1 MEEVRNKM
9 EYILPSIKKLLG
21 INPEYTAFDTDII
34 IHINTVFG
42 ILNQLGIGPDGGF
55 SIEHGY
61 ETWADYTTAENE
73 NMVRTF
79 VYLKVRLMFDPPTSS
94 VLMDSINNTLAELEW
109 RLYLEADNKAKG
121 GDMSE

>member
-21 INPEYTAFDTDII
+21 INPEYTAFDSDII

-42 ILNQLGIGPDGGF
+42 ILNQLGVGPAEGF
-55 SIEHGY
+55 YVEHGY
-61 ETWADYTTAENE
+61 ERWSDYTTANNE
-73 NMVRTF
+73 NMIRTF

-121 GDMSE
+121 GDTNE

>member
-1 MEEVRNKM
+1 M

-42 ILNQLGIGPDGGF
+42 ILNQLGIGPAEGF
-55 SIEHGY
+55 YVEHGY
-61 ETWADYTTAENE
+61 ERWSDYTTANNE
-73 NMVRTF
+73 NMIRTF

-109 RLYLEADNKAKG
+109 RLYLEGENKAKG
-121 GDMSE
+121 GDTSE

>member
-1 MEEVRNKM
+1 M

-21 INPEYTAFDTDII
+21 INPEYTAFDADII

-42 ILNQLGIGPDGGF
+42 ILNQLGVGPAEGF
-55 SIEHGY
+55 YIEHGY
-61 ETWADYTTAENE
+61 ERWSDYATANNE

-109 RLYLEADNKAKG
+109 RLYLEGENKAKG
-121 GDMSE
+121 GDTSE